1 MNLLWDIGH
10 EQTALGKVKKGVKLA
25 TEGKIESAISLYKE
39 AQELDSDVEITAWNW
54 NRLCWYGNLNKQ
66 ADKVMFACEKAV
78 QLRPNYGWNHH
89 NRGLARALTGDF
101 PGAISDFQAYV
112 EWTTNDKEKAKRQG
126 WIDSLKKGENPF
138 TSEVLEDLRN

>member
-1 MNLLWDIGH
+1 M
-10 EQTALGKVKKGVKLA
+10 
-25 TEGKIESAISLYKE
+25 
-39 AQELDSDVEITAWNW
+39 EITAWNW

-138 TSEVLEDLRN
+138 TEKLGLKPRPCRATFYLICK